1 MRACLVLVLFGALV
15 AGCSDRSTG
24 EDSAAA
30 EPKAKSQP
38 TQQREEEPP
47 ARGRDLPW
55 LARLHR
61 WETNLRQDAFTVSS
75 LGEGIDSGR
84 RSPQELRRPLVELTH
99 CERNLIRHVREPD
112 ASRYRP
118 GYDLLEEGCR
128 SLKRAAFRMIRALDK
143 RTRVPLAAVRRDSRQ
158 SSRLFKRGST
168 TLEGALRANRPL
180 RIIRGSLAESKIEP
194 ELSDSVSEFALRTP
208 AGVEVRCWST
218 REWRFVRKEW
228 GTYLGTG
235 DLLGFVHGLRLRTS
249 VAPRICK
256 QLARFVYRRERPGD
270 GLPLLRMAEAVAVLS
285 HESEHIR
292 NRGGDEATTECH
304 GMQHMRRL
312 ARIMGASKTYA
323 DLLAGKYWTELYEFN
338 LPEYRTEACHDGGP
352 LDLHPDSDLWP

>member
-15 AGCSDRSTG
+15 AGCSDKSTG

-38 TQQREEEPP
+38 TQREEEPP

-55 LARLHR
+55 LARLYR
-61 WETNLRQDAFTVSS
+61 WEANLRQDAFTVSS
-75 LGEGIDSGR
+75 LGEGVDSGR

-180 RIIRGSLAESKIEP
+180 RIVRGSLAESKIEP
-194 ELSDSVSEFALRTP
+194 ELSDSVSEFALHTP

-228 GTYLGTG
+228 GTYVGTG

-256 QLARFVYRRERPGD
+256 QLARFVYRRERPED

-304 GMQHMRRL
+304 GMQRMRRL
-312 ARIMGASKTYA
+312 ARIMGAKKSYA
-323 DLLAGKYWTELYEFN
+323 DLLASTYWTELYEFN
-338 LPEYRTEACHDGGP
+338 LPEYRTEACRDGGP